1 MANPNSNSS
10 EIITANLLRLAGY
23 GLLVLALANFGE
35 ALIPPKFGQDP
46 TWEFTTLGKL
56 AGSSPVPIIG
66 LVLVFYGESTARSSI
81 GKNILKFL
89 SWLSLVLSIFYAV
102 MFLIGVS
109 AAIRIN
115 NDNNTQASFVLS
127 QQISQFTTA
136 KENLK
141 NSNDANLLR
150 AAETIERRVPNLKL
164 NKSNPTE
171 LKSQLESEIA
181 KNENDTRAKVEEE
194 KSKTFRQ
201 LIKQAAKWYFEA
213 IVSSIILFGIWA
225 QTKWARGGGKRK
237 KKGGKTSAS
246 LGDIASAPTFESD
259 CSESKE

>member
-1 MANPNSNSS
+1 MANSNSNSS

-23 GLLVLALANFGE
+23 GLLVLSLANFGE
-35 ALIPPKFGQDP
+35 ALIPPRFGQDP

-56 AGSSPVPIIG
+56 SGTSPVSIIG
-66 LVLVFYGESTARSSI
+66 LVLVFYGESTARSAI

-89 SWLSLVLSIFYAV
+89 SWLSLLLSIFYAI

-127 QQISQFTTA
+127 QQIAQIATA

-150 AAETIERRVPNLKL
+150 AAEAIEKRVPNLKL
-164 NKSNPTE
+164 NKSNSTE
-171 LKSQLESEIA
+171 LKSQLEAEIV
-181 KNENDTRAKVEEE
+181 KNENDIRAKVEEG
-194 KSKTFRQ
+194 KSKSFRQ
-201 LIKQAAKWYFEA
+201 LIKQGAKWYFEA
-213 IVSSIILFGIWA
+213 IVSSVILFGIWV
-225 QTKWARGGGKRK
+225 QTKWTRGGGKRK
-237 KKGGKTSAS
+237 KKGGKTAS
-246 LGDIASAPTFESD
+246 LSDIASAPTFES
-259 CSESKE
+259 ESSGSNE